1 MIEDITHLLQKKKKK
16 KKQETIMLGNE
27 GLAMLEANTGSGAD
41 QRAVYDFVRSVA
53 RPNSCGHWNAA
64 HSRVASNALFSDP
77 GGHHQHPYQDPIHNM
92 ASTMRSGGGGDHLEG
107 THHTKQAKRSSLMRR
122 GSVTQRF
129 TCYETEEGWNTS
141 TKTPTPVRDLV
152 LVVVLVLCIDLFELD
167 AFF

>member
-1 MIEDITHLLQKKKKK
+1 
-16 KKQETIMLGNE
+16 
-27 GLAMLEANTGSGAD
+27 MLEANTGSGAD

-53 RPNSCGHWNAA
+53 RPNSCGDWNAA

-92 ASTMRSGGGGDHLEG
+92 ATTMRSGGGGDNLVG
-107 THHTKQAKRSSLMRR
+107 AHHTKQAKRSSLMRR

-141 TKTPTPVRDLV
+141 TKTPTPVRE
-152 LVVVLVLCIDLFELD
+152 IYYLF
-167 AFF
+167 FFLLTYIYIPLERYF